1 MPVINIPRVDF
12 SLRTD
17 VVWLMNS
24 LGVDS
29 SLLTFADEVLHPH
42 SSPTSAECT

>member
-1 MPVINIPRVDF
+1 MINIPRVDF

-17 VVWLMNS
+17 VVWLMSS

-29 SLLTFADEVLHPH
+29 SLLTFADEVP
-42 SSPTSAECT
+42 STSHDGPR